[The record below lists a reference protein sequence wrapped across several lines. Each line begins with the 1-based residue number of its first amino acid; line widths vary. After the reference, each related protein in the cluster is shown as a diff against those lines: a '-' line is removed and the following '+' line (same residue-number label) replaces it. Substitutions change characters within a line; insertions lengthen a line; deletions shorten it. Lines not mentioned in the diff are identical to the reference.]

1 VTSCSAHSRIVD
13 ASGTAGVAPA
23 TAGNNPFS
31 LEVLFV
37 TMGTILSGPQPS
49 AADPQITPLTRDS

>member
-49 AADPQITPLTRDS
+49 AADP